1 MSLRDKPYKV
11 ISHSKIWVE
20 LTDSNLK
27 ILQQYQGRLQES
39 RGLKASASTI
49 INECIHKHLQSE
61 V

>member
-1 MSLRDKPYKV
+1 MCLRDKPYKV
-11 ISHSKIWVE
+11 ISHAKIWVA

-27 ILQQYQGRLQES
+27 ILQQYQDKLQES

-49 INECIHKHLQSE
+49 INECIHKYLQSE